1 MHASNAGNM
10 VIQASQ
16 GTMARTRGAA
26 LASLLGGAVG
36 NQSLTSALSGAVQDL
51 VSHVQNGNT
60 FVPSR

>member
-1 MHASNAGNM
+1 
-10 VIQASQ
+10 
-16 GTMARTRGAA
+16 MARTRGAA